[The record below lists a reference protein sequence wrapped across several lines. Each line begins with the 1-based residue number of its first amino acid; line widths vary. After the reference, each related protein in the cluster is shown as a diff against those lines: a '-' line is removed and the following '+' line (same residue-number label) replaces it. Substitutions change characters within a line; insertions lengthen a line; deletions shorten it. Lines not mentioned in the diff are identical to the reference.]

1 MALEAL
7 MNTARVPS
15 NSVPTQSTEEKI
27 RFRAYELFLKRG
39 CEHGRHMEDW
49 LQAEA
54 ELLRS
59 KLGPAPVP
67 TPIRSTPVATAPKRS
82 RGKKN
87 GN

>member
-1 MALEAL
+1 
-7 MNTARVPS
+7 MNTARIPGNTPS
-15 NSVPTQSTEEKI
+15 TQSQEEKI

-39 CEHGRHMEDW
+39 GHHGHDLEDW

-59 KLGPAPVP
+59 KLGPTPVP
-67 TPIRSTPVATAPKRS
+67 TPIRPTPAKRG
-82 RGKKN
+82 RAKKN